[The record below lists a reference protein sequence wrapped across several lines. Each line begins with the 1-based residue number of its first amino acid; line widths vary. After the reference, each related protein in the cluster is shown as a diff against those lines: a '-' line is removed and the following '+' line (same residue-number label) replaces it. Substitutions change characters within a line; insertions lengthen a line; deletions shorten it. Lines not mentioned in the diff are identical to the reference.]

1 MAVTGIGME
10 MLPKIEIRTFGAL
23 QVVREGQAV
32 TEGDWHTRQ
41 ARQLLK
47 ILITE
52 RPRPVSTDR
61 LIEILW
67 PKSAPN
73 AAATTLRSAINALRN
88 VLEPNRLNRAPSH
101 YIITQNPGYAFHRHP
116 DIWLDVEVF
125 ETELDQ
131 AHRLPVGRERRARL
145 EAAIELYTDD
155 YLISD
160 PYADWAREERDRL
173 RERYFNALM
182 ELSELQA
189 AEGAYAAAISACRLI
204 LARDE
209 VRENAYQLLM
219 RFQAESGDSASALLT
234 YERCRTILAE
244 ELGADPS
251 PLTQELH
258 RRILNGEISLA
269 APDLLSHVAQTT
281 APPARDEHELA
292 GRSRAPL
299 PQAALLPAMGDS
311 LMDIFVGREGELRQL
326 MAALEEIQ
334 GGRGQL
340 VILEGEAGIGKTR
353 LAYALLQ
360 RAAKDGY
367 TVISASCQR
376 IERKF
381 PFAPLA
387 DSIGRYLHSLPQ
399 AALESLPAASLGQMA
414 QIIPS
419 LQDLLPDLPL
429 PVADGL
435 SNPDEHRQRLIEGIV
450 AFLAELARMRP
461 LILFLDD
468 LHWADADTLAVLS
481 RLSQR
486 LPDLPMLTLLA
497 YRSGDLPENEAL
509 ITLLHAFNRVQQ
521 DSLLPVPRLSQAAVR
536 AYVDQFTDQDV
547 HDGSELA
554 DFLYEATQGNPL
566 FVSEALRD
574 LQERYQAMQSQG
586 STEWTEDW
594 FSQYQRVL
602 SMRHNQ
608 RIREI
613 IQERIDRLPD
623 CALKVLQL
631 CAVIGRDFSLDLLE
645 AAASEDP
652 LEGVEVLLERRFLLE
667 RADERLDFS
676 HQIVRQAVYVR
687 LNSLQRRRLH
697 RQVANALIELGR
709 ARMNPGETAFH
720 FSHAG
725 AGAKPQY
732 GHYSVLAAEQVL
744 GSFGF
749 HQAIEYFDN
758 ALAVLENLDD
768 EDSADCIGRALQGRG
783 LAYESLL
790 DPDGVTDTYRRLHRW
805 ARQQNDLQLM
815 LTANTRLASML
826 ELVGQQRESNQMLLM
841 LVDALRS
848 NDVIVRS
855 PTITDLLERRR
866 RIYSPYETDDRNSW
880 DAFIPPPPTPT
891 APVEDVRSLL
901 EPVHAVMPLLA
912 YGWTL
917 RVQGQLDVASEC
929 LEAAIDLAM
938 ETGQRALASI
948 AYFQL
953 AVTARMQG
961 DLERSQEL
969 NERSMA
975 LNRQGD
981 ATGEL
986 VSLWP
991 RIASAF
997 QSLHAGR
1004 LDEAERRLQ
1013 RVTDFLDSSD
1023 AFRNHRNSARIGL
1036 GLVALGKGDVKR
1048 AKLLITEALADP
1060 INIYP
1065 YTHVQGLLGLANIAA
1080 REDDLTLSRSLLRRA
1095 LRFAGQRSLI
1105 EEYVAV
1111 VLEIARLRP
1120 ANAPVQPLLRESLDH
1135 LRRAGMIHAV
1145 ARLEDALE
1153 DAQLETTAG
1162 QPSARLSARTE
1173 Q

>member
-1 MAVTGIGME
+1 ME

-32 TEGDWHTRQ
+32 TESDWHTRQ

-88 VLEPNRLNRAPSH
+88 VLEPDRPNRAPSR
-101 YIITQNPGYAFHRHP
+101 YIITRNPGYAFHRHP
-116 DIWLDVEVF
+116 DIWLDVEAF

-131 AHRLPVGRERRARL
+131 AHRLPVGSERRARL
-145 EAAIELYTDD
+145 EAAIELYKDD

-189 AEGAYAAAISACRLI
+189 AEGGYAAAISACRLI

-251 PLTQELH
+251 PLTQQLH
-258 RRILNGEISLA
+258 RRILNGEIALA
-269 APDLLSHVAQTT
+269 APDLLTHVAQTT
-281 APPARDEHELA
+281 APTIVDEHEFA
-292 GRSRAPL
+292 HPRRRTPL
-299 PQAALLPAMGDS
+299 PQATLLPAMGDS
-311 LMDIFVGREGELRQL
+311 LIDIFVGREDELQRL
-326 MAALEEIQ
+326 TSALEEIQ
-334 GGRGQL
+334 NERGRL
-340 VILEGEAGIGKTR
+340 IILEGEAGIGKTR
-353 LAYALLQ
+353 LAYAILQ
-360 RAAKDGY
+360 QAVEEGN

-387 DSIGRYLHSLPQ
+387 DSIGHYLHSLPRPV
-399 AALESLPAASLGQMA
+399 LESLPAASLAQMA

-419 LQDLLPDLPL
+419 LQDLAPGLPL

-435 SNPDEHRQRLIEGIV
+435 SNPDEHRQRLIEGVV
-450 AFLAELARMRP
+450 AFLAELAHMRP

-486 LPDLPMLTLLA
+486 LPDLPMLVLLA

-509 ITLLHAFNRVQQ
+509 ITLLHAFSRVQQ
-521 DSLLPVPRLSQAAVR
+521 DSLLQVSRLSPAAVH
-536 AYVDQFTDQDV
+536 AYVDQFTNQDI
-547 HDGSELA
+547 HDGAELA

-586 STEWTEDW
+586 FDELTEDW
-594 FSQYQRVL
+594 SNQYQRVL
-602 SMRHNQ
+602 SMRPNQ

-613 IQERIDRLPD
+613 IQERMDRLPV
-623 CALKVLQL
+623 CALNVLQL

-645 AAASEDP
+645 TAAAEDP
-652 LEGVEVLLERRFLLE
+652 LEGVKVLLERRFLLE
-667 RADERLDFS
+667 RADDRLDFS
-676 HQIVRQAVYVR
+676 HQIVRQAVYAR

-697 RQVANALIELGR
+697 RRVADALVTLDR
-709 ARMNPGETAFH
+709 ARMNPSETAFH
-720 FSHAG
+720 FSQSG
-725 AGAKPQY
+725 ARAKVPY
-732 GHYSVLAAEQVL
+732 GRYSVLAGEQVL

-749 HQAIEYFDN
+749 HQAIEHFDS
-758 ALAVLENLDD
+758 ALAALENLDD
-768 EDSADCIGRALQGRG
+768 EESVDCIGRALQGRG

-841 LVDALRS
+841 LVDALKS
-848 NDVIVRS
+848 NDVTVRS

-866 RIYSPYETDDRNSW
+866 HIYSPYETADRNSW
-880 DAFIPPPPTPT
+880 DAFIPPPPVPSTPV
-891 APVEDVRSLL
+891 ADVRSLL
-901 EPVHAVMPLLA
+901 TPVHAVMPLLA

-917 RVQGQLDVASEC
+917 RVQGQLDAASEC

-938 ETGQRALASI
+938 ETGQRPLASI

-981 ATGEL
+981 TTGEL

-1036 GLVALGKGDVKR
+1036 GLVTLGKGDVRR
-1048 AKLLITEALADP
+1048 AKQLITEALADP
-1060 INIYP
+1060 INLYP
-1065 YTHVQGLLGLANIAA
+1065 YTHVQGLLGLADIAA
-1080 REDDLTLSRSLLRRA
+1080 REEDLMRSRSLLRQA

-1105 EEYVAV
+1105 EEYVEV

-1120 ANAPVQPLLRESLDH
+1120 ANAPVQQLLRESLDH
-1135 LRRAGMIHAV
+1135 LRRAGMVHSV
-1145 ARLEDALE
+1145 TRLEDALE
-1153 DAQLETTAG
+1153 DAQLETTADR
-1162 QPSARLSARTE
+1162 PSARLSEKTDG
-1173 Q
+1173 